1 MVGEAMTVGVLYP
14 GEMGAALAG
23 ALRARGVRVV
33 TAIAGRSRRT
43 ADRCRAAGIVMLDSV
58 LDVIR
63 VSHVTISVVPP
74 GAARDVAAEYC
85 RHAHFAPAGAIYVD
99 ANSVAPEVAESLAE
113 ELSRQRIDFVD
124 AAINGLAA
132 NLSTGGTMFLSGAR
146 ANEVARL
153 FEGAVRVRVLGTRP
167 GGASAMK
174 MLLSGVS
181 KGLCALFVEL
191 ALLGTRRSMSAEFL
205 EELSRIY
212 PGVAA
217 LIERM
222 LPTYARHAGR
232 RATEMNE
239 LEDTARAAGIE
250 PCVIEAV
257 RRLHE
262 ALTESIDAGA
272 DVNAPT
278 VQSLIEQLAADDF
291 LAGES
296 LTAQQE
302 RAI

>member
-1 MVGEAMTVGVLYP
+1 MGGETMTVGVLYP
-14 GEMGAALAG
+14 GELGAALAA
-23 ALRARGVRVV
+23 ALRAGGLRVV

-43 ADRCRAAGIVMLDSV
+43 ADRGRATGIVMLDS
-58 LDVIR
+58 LADVIR
-63 VSHVTISVVPP
+63 HCGIVVSVVAP
-74 GAARDVAAEYC
+74 GAAREVALEYC
-85 RHAHFAPAGAIYVD
+85 RHAHLAPAGAIYVD
-99 ANSVAPEVAESLAE
+99 ANSVAPEVAESLAD

-132 NLSTGGTMFLSGAR
+132 NLSAGGTMFLSGAR
-146 ANEVARL
+146 AGEVARL
-153 FEGAVRVRVLGTRP
+153 FEGTVRVRILGGQP
-167 GGASAMK
+167 GRASAMK
-174 MLLSGVS
+174 MVLSGVS

-191 ALLGTRRSMSAEFL
+191 ALLSSRRGMSSEFL

-217 LIERM
+217 LVERM

-232 RATEMNE
+232 RAAEMNE

-262 ALTESIDAGA
+262 ALAESIDAGA
-272 DVNAPT
+272 GVNAPT
-278 VQSLIEQLAADDF
+278 VQSLIERLAAGDF
-291 LAGES
+291 LNGEP
-296 LTAQQE
+296 LTARQE